1 MDSGSSLPG
10 CPGFMIHPLKSLDKI
25 PSGRR
30 QMWLT
35 KYDSKHHLN
44 LNKLN
49 KNSKNNTMTN
59 IQYYGL
65 CVTCVYII
73 RSVLGVV
80 SRVPNDP
87 HTFLI

>member
-1 MDSGSSLPG
+1 MDSGSSPSG
-10 CPGFMIHPLKSLDKI
+10 RPGFKIRPLKSLDEI

-49 KNSKNNTMTN
+49 KSSKK
-59 IQYYGL
+59 
-65 CVTCVYII
+65 
-73 RSVLGVV
+73 
-80 SRVPNDP
+80 
-87 HTFLI
+87 